1 MIARSTFCVAVP
13 PASAFIPTEEKAVD
27 MANT

>member
-1 MIARSTFCVAVP
+1 VAVP